1 MSNNKVSEKAVWEG
15 SISPDNDT
23 PSIGSHMQAQSQMM
37 FCYKC
42 NNVIPGNSTFCPYCQ
57 IKLFVECPKCG
68 AKYSSQYPAC
78 NQCGTNREE
87 YLKTQRQEQAT
98 YSHKNEIN
106 GHEYVDLG
114 LPSGLKWAT
123 CNVGA
128 TSPEQPGNRY
138 GWGNDNPDCTYEDK
152 SHYPC
157 NNPPQNISGTQYDV
171 ARKIMGMPWRM
182 PTKKEFQE
190 LIDCC
195 SMELGVINNTKG
207 YFFISRKNA
216 NKIFLPFCTTTA
228 AYNGRRNISGSNELA
243 SYWTANRP
251 SYIFEDSGNSTNF
264 NICMNG
270 RYYGRCYFWD
280 NPRDCG
286 YTIRAVTQ

>member
-1 MSNNKVSEKAVWEG
+1 MHDNKVSEKAIWEG
-15 SISPDNDT
+15 AITPDNDT
-23 PSIGSHMQAQSQMM
+23 PSIGSQMQTQPQMM

-128 TSPEQPGNRY
+128 TSPEQPGGRY

-152 SHYPC
+152 YHYPC
-157 NNPPQNISGTQYDV
+157 NKPPQNISGTQYDV
-171 ARKIMGMPWRM
+171 ARKIMGAPWRM

-190 LIDCC
+190 LMDCC
-195 SMELGVINNTKG
+195 SLELGVINNTKG

-216 NKIFLPFCTTTA
+216 NKIFLPFCTTT
-228 AYNGRRNISGSNELA
+228 IGSNDRT

-251 SYIFEDSGNSTNF
+251 SYKYVDFGNSTNF
-264 NICMNG
+264 NIRMG
-270 RYYGRCYFWD
+270 MDVRYNGRCYFW
-280 NPRDCG
+280 NSPRDCE
-286 YTIRAVTQ
+286 YTIRAVAQ